1 MSRKKKEALQG
12 IIYVLPSFI
21 LIMAFCIIPIFMSGY
36 FSFTSYNIMTPPKF
50 VGLENYE
57 RVFQDGY
64 VADAAKNTLLY
75 VLMTVPAQTIL
86 SLVFAAFLAYKMQ
99 NKTGGFLRSV
109 MFIPVIASAVTA
121 GTIWRII
128 LNTEGGLLNNILNF
142 FHLDSVNWLGSTK
155 TALISI
161 CIVAVW
167 KNVGYFLVI
176 YYAGIMG
183 ISKDLY
189 EAAKVDGATSIQQ
202 FFKITLPMLK
212 PITYL
217 VVTLGIIWSF
227 QVFDLAYL
235 MTGGGPGRATVT
247 LVMGIYN
254 AAFKQ
259 YKMGYAWTPL
269 GVIGLFFI
277 LIFAA
282 ICIAPFLY
290 MLIMS
295 FTHSTTLMISWGDVN
310 FTDFTNYEHVF
321 GKSGFFRSLMN
332 SVIVV
337 GCSCFFNCVIASMA
351 AYGFEKKHF
360 WGKEFLFKVYMLT
373 LMIPGQVTMIPVF
386 IIMKKL
392 GLLNTYFALVVIIL
406 NAFGVFLIRQFMES
420 VPDELLEAAKVDGC
434 PEYKIFI
441 NIVIPLIKPVLVS
454 LVVFTFVTSWNDF
467 MWPLVST
474 TDSSM
479 YTLTVA
485 LSLLKTQYQTNY
497 GLILAGATVSFIF
510 PFILYAFLQKQFV
523 EGIALSGVKG

>member
-142 FHLDSVNWLGSTK
+142 FYLDSVNWLGSTK

-259 YKMGYAWTPL
+259 YKMGYACAMAML
-269 GVIGLFFI
+269 LL
-277 LIFAA
+277 LI
-282 ICIAPFLY
+282 
-290 MLIMS
+290 
-295 FTHSTTLMISWGDVN
+295 
-310 FTDFTNYEHVF
+310 
-321 GKSGFFRSLMN
+321 
-332 SVIVV
+332 
-337 GCSCFFNCVIASMA
+337 
-351 AYGFEKKHF
+351 
-360 WGKEFLFKVYMLT
+360 
-373 LMIPGQVTMIPVF
+373 
-386 IIMKKL
+386 
-392 GLLNTYFALVVIIL
+392 VVII
-406 NAFGVFLIRQFMES
+406 N
-420 VPDELLEAAKVDGC
+420 
-434 PEYKIFI
+434 
-441 NIVIPLIKPVLVS
+441 VIENLFFK
-454 LVVFTFVTSWNDF
+454 
-467 MWPLVST
+467 
-474 TDSSM
+474 
-479 YTLTVA
+479 
-485 LSLLKTQYQTNY
+485 
-497 GLILAGATVSFIF
+497 
-510 PFILYAFLQKQFV
+510 
-523 EGIALSGVKG
+523 ERKGK

>member
-217 VVTLGIIWSF
+217 VVTLGVIWSF

-259 YKMGYAWTPL
+259 YKMGYACAMAML
-269 GVIGLFFI
+269 LL
-277 LIFAA
+277 LI
-282 ICIAPFLY
+282 
-290 MLIMS
+290 
-295 FTHSTTLMISWGDVN
+295 
-310 FTDFTNYEHVF
+310 
-321 GKSGFFRSLMN
+321 
-332 SVIVV
+332 
-337 GCSCFFNCVIASMA
+337 
-351 AYGFEKKHF
+351 
-360 WGKEFLFKVYMLT
+360 
-373 LMIPGQVTMIPVF
+373 
-386 IIMKKL
+386 
-392 GLLNTYFALVVIIL
+392 VVII
-406 NAFGVFLIRQFMES
+406 N
-420 VPDELLEAAKVDGC
+420 
-434 PEYKIFI
+434 
-441 NIVIPLIKPVLVS
+441 VIENLFFK
-454 LVVFTFVTSWNDF
+454 
-467 MWPLVST
+467 
-474 TDSSM
+474 
-479 YTLTVA
+479 
-485 LSLLKTQYQTNY
+485 
-497 GLILAGATVSFIF
+497 
-510 PFILYAFLQKQFV
+510 
-523 EGIALSGVKG
+523 ERKGK

>member
-36 FSFTSYNIMTPPKF
+36 LSFTSYNIMTPPKF

-259 YKMGYAWTPL
+259 YKMGYACAMAML
-269 GVIGLFFI
+269 LL
-277 LIFAA
+277 LI
-282 ICIAPFLY
+282 
-290 MLIMS
+290 
-295 FTHSTTLMISWGDVN
+295 
-310 FTDFTNYEHVF
+310 
-321 GKSGFFRSLMN
+321 
-332 SVIVV
+332 
-337 GCSCFFNCVIASMA
+337 
-351 AYGFEKKHF
+351 
-360 WGKEFLFKVYMLT
+360 
-373 LMIPGQVTMIPVF
+373 
-386 IIMKKL
+386 
-392 GLLNTYFALVVIIL
+392 VVII
-406 NAFGVFLIRQFMES
+406 N
-420 VPDELLEAAKVDGC
+420 
-434 PEYKIFI
+434 
-441 NIVIPLIKPVLVS
+441 VIENLFFK
-454 LVVFTFVTSWNDF
+454 
-467 MWPLVST
+467 
-474 TDSSM
+474 
-479 YTLTVA
+479 
-485 LSLLKTQYQTNY
+485 
-497 GLILAGATVSFIF
+497 
-510 PFILYAFLQKQFV
+510 
-523 EGIALSGVKG
+523 ERKGK

>member
-57 RVFQDGY
+57 KVFQNGY

-259 YKMGYAWTPL
+259 YKMGYACAMAML
-269 GVIGLFFI
+269 LL
-277 LIFAA
+277 LI
-282 ICIAPFLY
+282 
-290 MLIMS
+290 
-295 FTHSTTLMISWGDVN
+295 
-310 FTDFTNYEHVF
+310 
-321 GKSGFFRSLMN
+321 
-332 SVIVV
+332 
-337 GCSCFFNCVIASMA
+337 
-351 AYGFEKKHF
+351 
-360 WGKEFLFKVYMLT
+360 
-373 LMIPGQVTMIPVF
+373 
-386 IIMKKL
+386 
-392 GLLNTYFALVVIIL
+392 VVII
-406 NAFGVFLIRQFMES
+406 N
-420 VPDELLEAAKVDGC
+420 
-434 PEYKIFI
+434 
-441 NIVIPLIKPVLVS
+441 VIENLFFK
-454 LVVFTFVTSWNDF
+454 
-467 MWPLVST
+467 
-474 TDSSM
+474 
-479 YTLTVA
+479 
-485 LSLLKTQYQTNY
+485 
-497 GLILAGATVSFIF
+497 
-510 PFILYAFLQKQFV
+510 
-523 EGIALSGVKG
+523 ERKGK

>member
-57 RVFQDGY
+57 KVFQDGY

-86 SLVFAAFLAYKMQ
+86 ALVFAAFLAYKMQ

-161 CIVAVW
+161 CIAAVW

-259 YKMGYAWTPL
+259 YKMGYACAMAML
-269 GVIGLFFI
+269 LL
-277 LIFAA
+277 LI
-282 ICIAPFLY
+282 
-290 MLIMS
+290 
-295 FTHSTTLMISWGDVN
+295 
-310 FTDFTNYEHVF
+310 
-321 GKSGFFRSLMN
+321 
-332 SVIVV
+332 
-337 GCSCFFNCVIASMA
+337 
-351 AYGFEKKHF
+351 
-360 WGKEFLFKVYMLT
+360 
-373 LMIPGQVTMIPVF
+373 
-386 IIMKKL
+386 
-392 GLLNTYFALVVIIL
+392 VVII
-406 NAFGVFLIRQFMES
+406 N
-420 VPDELLEAAKVDGC
+420 
-434 PEYKIFI
+434 
-441 NIVIPLIKPVLVS
+441 VIENLFFK
-454 LVVFTFVTSWNDF
+454 
-467 MWPLVST
+467 
-474 TDSSM
+474 
-479 YTLTVA
+479 
-485 LSLLKTQYQTNY
+485 
-497 GLILAGATVSFIF
+497 
-510 PFILYAFLQKQFV
+510 
-523 EGIALSGVKG
+523 ERKGK

>member
-1 MSRKKKEALQG
+1 MIYKEGSDPVSRKKKEALQG

-50 VGLENYE
+50 VVLENYE
-57 RVFQDGY
+57 NVFQDGY

-259 YKMGYAWTPL
+259 YKMGYACAMAML
-269 GVIGLFFI
+269 LL
-277 LIFAA
+277 LI
-282 ICIAPFLY
+282 
-290 MLIMS
+290 
-295 FTHSTTLMISWGDVN
+295 
-310 FTDFTNYEHVF
+310 
-321 GKSGFFRSLMN
+321 
-332 SVIVV
+332 
-337 GCSCFFNCVIASMA
+337 
-351 AYGFEKKHF
+351 
-360 WGKEFLFKVYMLT
+360 
-373 LMIPGQVTMIPVF
+373 
-386 IIMKKL
+386 
-392 GLLNTYFALVVIIL
+392 VVII
-406 NAFGVFLIRQFMES
+406 N
-420 VPDELLEAAKVDGC
+420 
-434 PEYKIFI
+434 
-441 NIVIPLIKPVLVS
+441 VIENLFFK
-454 LVVFTFVTSWNDF
+454 
-467 MWPLVST
+467 
-474 TDSSM
+474 
-479 YTLTVA
+479 
-485 LSLLKTQYQTNY
+485 
-497 GLILAGATVSFIF
+497 
-510 PFILYAFLQKQFV
+510 
-523 EGIALSGVKG
+523 ERKGK

>member
-1 MSRKKKEALQG
+1 MIYKEGSDPVSRKKKEALQG

-50 VGLENYE
+50 VGFENYE
-57 RVFQDGY
+57 KVFQDGY

-217 VVTLGIIWSF
+217 VVTLGNIWSC

-259 YKMGYAWTPL
+259 YKMGYACAMAML
-269 GVIGLFFI
+269 LL
-277 LIFAA
+277 LI
-282 ICIAPFLY
+282 
-290 MLIMS
+290 
-295 FTHSTTLMISWGDVN
+295 
-310 FTDFTNYEHVF
+310 
-321 GKSGFFRSLMN
+321 
-332 SVIVV
+332 
-337 GCSCFFNCVIASMA
+337 
-351 AYGFEKKHF
+351 
-360 WGKEFLFKVYMLT
+360 
-373 LMIPGQVTMIPVF
+373 
-386 IIMKKL
+386 
-392 GLLNTYFALVVIIL
+392 VVII
-406 NAFGVFLIRQFMES
+406 N
-420 VPDELLEAAKVDGC
+420 
-434 PEYKIFI
+434 
-441 NIVIPLIKPVLVS
+441 VIENLFFK
-454 LVVFTFVTSWNDF
+454 
-467 MWPLVST
+467 
-474 TDSSM
+474 
-479 YTLTVA
+479 
-485 LSLLKTQYQTNY
+485 
-497 GLILAGATVSFIF
+497 
-510 PFILYAFLQKQFV
+510 
-523 EGIALSGVKG
+523 ERKGK

>member
-217 VVTLGIIWSF
+217 VVTLGIIWYF

-259 YKMGYAWTPL
+259 YKMGYACAMAML
-269 GVIGLFFI
+269 LL
-277 LIFAA
+277 LI
-282 ICIAPFLY
+282 
-290 MLIMS
+290 
-295 FTHSTTLMISWGDVN
+295 
-310 FTDFTNYEHVF
+310 
-321 GKSGFFRSLMN
+321 
-332 SVIVV
+332 
-337 GCSCFFNCVIASMA
+337 
-351 AYGFEKKHF
+351 
-360 WGKEFLFKVYMLT
+360 
-373 LMIPGQVTMIPVF
+373 
-386 IIMKKL
+386 
-392 GLLNTYFALVVIIL
+392 VVII
-406 NAFGVFLIRQFMES
+406 N
-420 VPDELLEAAKVDGC
+420 
-434 PEYKIFI
+434 
-441 NIVIPLIKPVLVS
+441 VIENLFFK
-454 LVVFTFVTSWNDF
+454 
-467 MWPLVST
+467 
-474 TDSSM
+474 
-479 YTLTVA
+479 
-485 LSLLKTQYQTNY
+485 
-497 GLILAGATVSFIF
+497 
-510 PFILYAFLQKQFV
+510 
-523 EGIALSGVKG
+523 ERKGK

>member
-57 RVFQDGY
+57 KVFQDGY

-128 LNTEGGLLNNILNF
+128 LNTEGGLLNNILKF

-259 YKMGYAWTPL
+259 YKMGYACAMAML
-269 GVIGLFFI
+269 LL
-277 LIFAA
+277 LI
-282 ICIAPFLY
+282 
-290 MLIMS
+290 
-295 FTHSTTLMISWGDVN
+295 
-310 FTDFTNYEHVF
+310 
-321 GKSGFFRSLMN
+321 
-332 SVIVV
+332 
-337 GCSCFFNCVIASMA
+337 
-351 AYGFEKKHF
+351 
-360 WGKEFLFKVYMLT
+360 
-373 LMIPGQVTMIPVF
+373 
-386 IIMKKL
+386 
-392 GLLNTYFALVVIIL
+392 VVII
-406 NAFGVFLIRQFMES
+406 N
-420 VPDELLEAAKVDGC
+420 
-434 PEYKIFI
+434 
-441 NIVIPLIKPVLVS
+441 VIENLFFK
-454 LVVFTFVTSWNDF
+454 
-467 MWPLVST
+467 
-474 TDSSM
+474 
-479 YTLTVA
+479 
-485 LSLLKTQYQTNY
+485 
-497 GLILAGATVSFIF
+497 
-510 PFILYAFLQKQFV
+510 
-523 EGIALSGVKG
+523 ERKGK

>member
-1 MSRKKKEALQG
+1 MIYKEGSDPVSRKKKEALQG

-57 RVFQDGY
+57 KVFQDGY

-128 LNTEGGLLNNILNF
+128 LNTEGGLLNNILKF

-259 YKMGYAWTPL
+259 YKMGYACAMAML
-269 GVIGLFFI
+269 LL
-277 LIFAA
+277 LI
-282 ICIAPFLY
+282 
-290 MLIMS
+290 
-295 FTHSTTLMISWGDVN
+295 
-310 FTDFTNYEHVF
+310 
-321 GKSGFFRSLMN
+321 
-332 SVIVV
+332 
-337 GCSCFFNCVIASMA
+337 
-351 AYGFEKKHF
+351 
-360 WGKEFLFKVYMLT
+360 
-373 LMIPGQVTMIPVF
+373 
-386 IIMKKL
+386 
-392 GLLNTYFALVVIIL
+392 VVII
-406 NAFGVFLIRQFMES
+406 N
-420 VPDELLEAAKVDGC
+420 
-434 PEYKIFI
+434 
-441 NIVIPLIKPVLVS
+441 VIENLFFK
-454 LVVFTFVTSWNDF
+454 
-467 MWPLVST
+467 
-474 TDSSM
+474 
-479 YTLTVA
+479 
-485 LSLLKTQYQTNY
+485 
-497 GLILAGATVSFIF
+497 
-510 PFILYAFLQKQFV
+510 
-523 EGIALSGVKG
+523 ERKGK

>member
-36 FSFTSYNIMTPPKF
+36 FSFTRYNIMTPPKF

-57 RVFQDGY
+57 KVFQDGY

-259 YKMGYAWTPL
+259 YKMGYACAMAML
-269 GVIGLFFI
+269 LL
-277 LIFAA
+277 LI
-282 ICIAPFLY
+282 
-290 MLIMS
+290 
-295 FTHSTTLMISWGDVN
+295 
-310 FTDFTNYEHVF
+310 
-321 GKSGFFRSLMN
+321 
-332 SVIVV
+332 
-337 GCSCFFNCVIASMA
+337 
-351 AYGFEKKHF
+351 
-360 WGKEFLFKVYMLT
+360 
-373 LMIPGQVTMIPVF
+373 
-386 IIMKKL
+386 
-392 GLLNTYFALVVIIL
+392 VVII
-406 NAFGVFLIRQFMES
+406 N
-420 VPDELLEAAKVDGC
+420 
-434 PEYKIFI
+434 
-441 NIVIPLIKPVLVS
+441 VIENLFFK
-454 LVVFTFVTSWNDF
+454 
-467 MWPLVST
+467 
-474 TDSSM
+474 
-479 YTLTVA
+479 
-485 LSLLKTQYQTNY
+485 
-497 GLILAGATVSFIF
+497 
-510 PFILYAFLQKQFV
+510 
-523 EGIALSGVKG
+523 ERKGK

>member
-1 MSRKKKEALQG
+1 MILCPGKRKKHCRELYMYCQ
-12 IIYVLPSFI
+12 VFI

-57 RVFQDGY
+57 KVFQDGY

-259 YKMGYAWTPL
+259 YKMGYACAMAML
-269 GVIGLFFI
+269 LL
-277 LIFAA
+277 LI
-282 ICIAPFLY
+282 
-290 MLIMS
+290 
-295 FTHSTTLMISWGDVN
+295 
-310 FTDFTNYEHVF
+310 
-321 GKSGFFRSLMN
+321 
-332 SVIVV
+332 
-337 GCSCFFNCVIASMA
+337 
-351 AYGFEKKHF
+351 
-360 WGKEFLFKVYMLT
+360 
-373 LMIPGQVTMIPVF
+373 
-386 IIMKKL
+386 
-392 GLLNTYFALVVIIL
+392 VVII
-406 NAFGVFLIRQFMES
+406 N
-420 VPDELLEAAKVDGC
+420 
-434 PEYKIFI
+434 
-441 NIVIPLIKPVLVS
+441 VIENLFFK
-454 LVVFTFVTSWNDF
+454 
-467 MWPLVST
+467 
-474 TDSSM
+474 
-479 YTLTVA
+479 
-485 LSLLKTQYQTNY
+485 
-497 GLILAGATVSFIF
+497 
-510 PFILYAFLQKQFV
+510 
-523 EGIALSGVKG
+523 ERKGK

>member
-259 YKMGYAWTPL
+259 YKMGYACAMAML
-269 GVIGLFFI
+269 LL
-277 LIFAA
+277 LI
-282 ICIAPFLY
+282 
-290 MLIMS
+290 
-295 FTHSTTLMISWGDVN
+295 
-310 FTDFTNYEHVF
+310 
-321 GKSGFFRSLMN
+321 
-332 SVIVV
+332 
-337 GCSCFFNCVIASMA
+337 
-351 AYGFEKKHF
+351 
-360 WGKEFLFKVYMLT
+360 
-373 LMIPGQVTMIPVF
+373 
-386 IIMKKL
+386 
-392 GLLNTYFALVVIIL
+392 VVII
-406 NAFGVFLIRQFMES
+406 N
-420 VPDELLEAAKVDGC
+420 
-434 PEYKIFI
+434 
-441 NIVIPLIKPVLVS
+441 VIENLFFK
-454 LVVFTFVTSWNDF
+454 
-467 MWPLVST
+467 
-474 TDSSM
+474 
-479 YTLTVA
+479 
-485 LSLLKTQYQTNY
+485 
-497 GLILAGATVSFIF
+497 
-510 PFILYAFLQKQFV
+510 
-523 EGIALSGVKG
+523 ERKGK

>member
-1 MSRKKKEALQG
+1 MIYKEGSDPVSRKKKEALQG

-259 YKMGYAWTPL
+259 YKMGYACAMAML
-269 GVIGLFFI
+269 LL
-277 LIFAA
+277 LI
-282 ICIAPFLY
+282 
-290 MLIMS
+290 
-295 FTHSTTLMISWGDVN
+295 
-310 FTDFTNYEHVF
+310 
-321 GKSGFFRSLMN
+321 
-332 SVIVV
+332 
-337 GCSCFFNCVIASMA
+337 
-351 AYGFEKKHF
+351 
-360 WGKEFLFKVYMLT
+360 
-373 LMIPGQVTMIPVF
+373 
-386 IIMKKL
+386 
-392 GLLNTYFALVVIIL
+392 VVII
-406 NAFGVFLIRQFMES
+406 NAIENLFFKER
-420 VPDELLEAAKVDGC
+420 
-434 PEYKIFI
+434 
-441 NIVIPLIKPVLVS
+441 
-454 LVVFTFVTSWNDF
+454 
-467 MWPLVST
+467 
-474 TDSSM
+474 
-479 YTLTVA
+479 
-485 LSLLKTQYQTNY
+485 
-497 GLILAGATVSFIF
+497 
-510 PFILYAFLQKQFV
+510 
-523 EGIALSGVKG
+523 KGK

>member
-57 RVFQDGY
+57 KVFQDGY

-227 QVFDLAYL
+227 QGFDLAYL

-259 YKMGYAWTPL
+259 YKMGYACAMAML
-269 GVIGLFFI
+269 LL
-277 LIFAA
+277 LI
-282 ICIAPFLY
+282 
-290 MLIMS
+290 
-295 FTHSTTLMISWGDVN
+295 
-310 FTDFTNYEHVF
+310 
-321 GKSGFFRSLMN
+321 
-332 SVIVV
+332 
-337 GCSCFFNCVIASMA
+337 
-351 AYGFEKKHF
+351 
-360 WGKEFLFKVYMLT
+360 
-373 LMIPGQVTMIPVF
+373 
-386 IIMKKL
+386 
-392 GLLNTYFALVVIIL
+392 VVII
-406 NAFGVFLIRQFMES
+406 N
-420 VPDELLEAAKVDGC
+420 
-434 PEYKIFI
+434 
-441 NIVIPLIKPVLVS
+441 VIENLFFK
-454 LVVFTFVTSWNDF
+454 
-467 MWPLVST
+467 
-474 TDSSM
+474 
-479 YTLTVA
+479 
-485 LSLLKTQYQTNY
+485 
-497 GLILAGATVSFIF
+497 
-510 PFILYAFLQKQFV
+510 
-523 EGIALSGVKG
+523 ERKGK

>member
-57 RVFQDGY
+57 KVFQDGY

-227 QVFDLAYL
+227 QVFDHAYL

-259 YKMGYAWTPL
+259 YKMGYACAMAML
-269 GVIGLFFI
+269 LL
-277 LIFAA
+277 LI
-282 ICIAPFLY
+282 
-290 MLIMS
+290 
-295 FTHSTTLMISWGDVN
+295 
-310 FTDFTNYEHVF
+310 
-321 GKSGFFRSLMN
+321 
-332 SVIVV
+332 
-337 GCSCFFNCVIASMA
+337 
-351 AYGFEKKHF
+351 
-360 WGKEFLFKVYMLT
+360 
-373 LMIPGQVTMIPVF
+373 
-386 IIMKKL
+386 
-392 GLLNTYFALVVIIL
+392 VVII
-406 NAFGVFLIRQFMES
+406 N
-420 VPDELLEAAKVDGC
+420 
-434 PEYKIFI
+434 
-441 NIVIPLIKPVLVS
+441 VIENLFFK
-454 LVVFTFVTSWNDF
+454 
-467 MWPLVST
+467 
-474 TDSSM
+474 
-479 YTLTVA
+479 
-485 LSLLKTQYQTNY
+485 
-497 GLILAGATVSFIF
+497 
-510 PFILYAFLQKQFV
+510 
-523 EGIALSGVKG
+523 ERKGK

>member
-1 MSRKKKEALQG
+1 MIYKEGSDPVSRKKKEALQG

-57 RVFQDGY
+57 KVFQDGY

-259 YKMGYAWTPL
+259 YKMGYA
-269 GVIGLFFI
+269 
-277 LIFAA
+277 
-282 ICIAPFLY
+282 
-290 MLIMS
+290 
-295 FTHSTTLMISWGDVN
+295 
-310 FTDFTNYEHVF
+310 
-321 GKSGFFRSLMN
+321 
-332 SVIVV
+332 
-337 GCSCFFNCVIASMA
+337 
-351 AYGFEKKHF
+351 
-360 WGKEFLFKVYMLT
+360 
-373 LMIPGQVTMIPVF
+373 
-386 IIMKKL
+386 
-392 GLLNTYFALVVIIL
+392 LLRWQCCY
-406 NAFGVFLIRQFMES
+406 S
-420 VPDELLEAAKVDGC
+420 
-434 PEYKIFI
+434 
-441 NIVIPLIKPVLVS
+441 
-454 LVVFTFVTSWNDF
+454 
-467 MWPLVST
+467 
-474 TDSSM
+474 
-479 YTLTVA
+479 
-485 LSLLKTQYQTNY
+485 
-497 GLILAGATVSFIF
+497 
-510 PFILYAFLQKQFV
+510 
-523 EGIALSGVKG
+523 

>member
-1 MSRKKKEALQG
+1 MIYKEGSDPVSRKKKEALQG

-57 RVFQDGY
+57 KVFQDGY

-247 LVMGIYN
+247 LVMGIYS

-259 YKMGYAWTPL
+259 YKMGYACAMAML
-269 GVIGLFFI
+269 LL
-277 LIFAA
+277 LI
-282 ICIAPFLY
+282 
-290 MLIMS
+290 
-295 FTHSTTLMISWGDVN
+295 
-310 FTDFTNYEHVF
+310 
-321 GKSGFFRSLMN
+321 
-332 SVIVV
+332 
-337 GCSCFFNCVIASMA
+337 
-351 AYGFEKKHF
+351 
-360 WGKEFLFKVYMLT
+360 
-373 LMIPGQVTMIPVF
+373 
-386 IIMKKL
+386 
-392 GLLNTYFALVVIIL
+392 VVII
-406 NAFGVFLIRQFMES
+406 N
-420 VPDELLEAAKVDGC
+420 
-434 PEYKIFI
+434 
-441 NIVIPLIKPVLVS
+441 VIENLFFK
-454 LVVFTFVTSWNDF
+454 
-467 MWPLVST
+467 
-474 TDSSM
+474 
-479 YTLTVA
+479 
-485 LSLLKTQYQTNY
+485 
-497 GLILAGATVSFIF
+497 
-510 PFILYAFLQKQFV
+510 
-523 EGIALSGVKG
+523 ERKGK

>member
-1 MSRKKKEALQG
+1 
-12 IIYVLPSFI
+12 
-21 LIMAFCIIPIFMSGY
+21 MAFCIIPIFMSGY

-57 RVFQDGY
+57 KVFQDGY

-259 YKMGYAWTPL
+259 YKMGYACAMAML
-269 GVIGLFFI
+269 LL
-277 LIFAA
+277 LI
-282 ICIAPFLY
+282 
-290 MLIMS
+290 
-295 FTHSTTLMISWGDVN
+295 
-310 FTDFTNYEHVF
+310 
-321 GKSGFFRSLMN
+321 
-332 SVIVV
+332 
-337 GCSCFFNCVIASMA
+337 
-351 AYGFEKKHF
+351 
-360 WGKEFLFKVYMLT
+360 
-373 LMIPGQVTMIPVF
+373 
-386 IIMKKL
+386 
-392 GLLNTYFALVVIIL
+392 VVII
-406 NAFGVFLIRQFMES
+406 N
-420 VPDELLEAAKVDGC
+420 
-434 PEYKIFI
+434 
-441 NIVIPLIKPVLVS
+441 VIENLFFK
-454 LVVFTFVTSWNDF
+454 
-467 MWPLVST
+467 
-474 TDSSM
+474 
-479 YTLTVA
+479 
-485 LSLLKTQYQTNY
+485 
-497 GLILAGATVSFIF
+497 
-510 PFILYAFLQKQFV
+510 
-523 EGIALSGVKG
+523 ERKGK